1 LPFDPAPSPSY
12 SFLRETYLLYLSII
26 PSKGAVS
33 NSEEESGLGG
43 KLLYAGELDQEGR
56 ALMIAGNIAGAA
68 SLSGSADLT
77 AQKQAVRD
85 GVADFLV
92 NTLEEALRILKNEIR
107 KRNAVAVCVAATPTT
122 IESEMLERG
131 VKPDLHRD
139 SLVVPEMEP
148 IENRQLV
155 SWCVGSAPAR
165 WLPKVDAIA
174 MACIAPEAE
183 FDRRW
188 LRLSPRYLG
197 RMAQGIRILSG
208 DAEFADQFAERV
220 RKSVRSGEIGAEV
233 WIQVV
238 GDRLSNEHRILPEV
252 Q

>member
-1 LPFDPAPSPSY
+1 LPFDPVPFPSY
-12 SFLRETYLLYLSII
+12 PFLRETYLLYLSII
-26 PSKGAVS
+26 PSES
-33 NSEEESGLGG
+33 TRSEEEPGLGG
-43 KLLYAGELDQEGR
+43 KLLYAGELDQQGR

-68 SLSGSADLT
+68 SLSASADPT

-107 KRNAVAVCVAATPTT
+107 KRNAVAVCVAVAPTT
-122 IESEMLERG
+122 VECEMLERG
-131 VKPDLHRD
+131 VKPDFHRD
-139 SLVVPEMEP
+139 SLVRDLEP
-148 IENRQLV
+148 IESRQMV
-155 SWCVGSAPAR
+155 SWCAESAPAR

-174 MACIAPEAE
+174 MTCIANEAQ

-197 RMAQGIRILSG
+197 RMAQGVRILSG
-208 DAEFADQFAERV
+208 DVEFADRFAERV
-220 RKSVRSGEIGAEV
+220 RESVRIGEIGAEV
-233 WIQVV
+233 RIQVV
-238 GDRLSNEHRILPEV
+238 GDGLSKEHRILPEG